1 MCFSLEWIEQLLIWI
16 VIVVAIVAILKILI
30 PWIFS
35 QLGVGT
41 GNLMAI
47 INIFIWAVVVI
58 FVIYVAFALISC
70 LLGAGGGFG
79 LFPRHG

>member
-1 MCFSLEWIEQLLIWI
+1 MCFSLEWIEQLLIYI

-30 PWIFS
+30 PWVFS

-41 GNLMAI
+41 GNLMKI
-47 INIFIWAVVVI
+47 INIFIWAIVVI
-58 FVIYVAFALISC
+58 FVIYVAFALIAC
-70 LLGAGGGFG
+70 LLNSGGGLG